1 MLDKTHIR
9 SEQAMQDKSKT
20 KAQLLEE
27 LEALREHAARLG
39 ADLAAHEQAEEQ
51 YRNLF
56 KYSGES
62 IMIVDPSTL
71 GFVDVN
77 ANAARRL
84 GYDRKE
90 MLDMTLRDVEVHD
103 PDGCA
108 DSLSWES
115 GVSGTTFYECRYRR
129 KDGREFPAEVSSRL
143 VGFGER
149 YVLLNFVRD
158 ITKRK
163 EMENELRDYQ
173 RQLEAQNEELRAFN
187 HTVAHDLRSPLTS
200 IMGFAELLNQRLDT
214 ITPDKRREHLQT
226 IIRVAGKM
234 SNIIDELMLLAG
246 VRETEAVPEPLDMGA
261 IVSEALDR
269 LSYEIK
275 HYQAEVV
282 LPDAAAWP
290 TALGY
295 GPWVEEV
302 WVNYLS
308 NACKY
313 GGRPPRIELGGAEAS
328 GQACFWVIDNGPGLT
343 PEDQAKL
350 FAPFERLHQVRI
362 QGHGLGLSIV
372 RRIVEKLGGQVGVE
386 SEPGKGSTFT
396 FCLPRA

>member
-1 MLDKTHIR
+1 
-9 SEQAMQDKSKT
+9 MQDSSKS
-20 KAQLLEE
+20 KAQLVEE
-27 LEALREHAARLG
+27 LTALRQRVATVE
-39 ADLAAHEQAEEQ
+39 ADLAAREQAEEQ
-51 YRNLF
+51 YKNLF

-62 IMIVDPSTL
+62 ILIVDPRTL
-71 GFVDVN
+71 GFLDVN
-77 ANAARRL
+77 ANAARRF
-84 GYDRKE
+84 GYRRAE
-90 MLDMTLRDVEVHD
+90 MLDMTLRDIEIHD

-129 KDGREFPAEVSSRL
+129 KNGAEIPVEVSSRL
-143 VGFGER
+143 VRFGET

-173 RQLEAQNEELRAFN
+173 RQLEAQNEELRAFS

-200 IMGFAELLNQRLDT
+200 VIGFADLLLARLDDIPT
-214 ITPDKRREHLQT
+214 GKHREHLET
-226 IIRVAGKM
+226 IARVGHKM
-234 SNIIDELMLLAG
+234 GNIIDELLLLAG
-246 VRETEAVPEPLDMGA
+246 VRETEARPEPLDMA
-261 IVSEALDR
+261 EIVSEALER
-269 LSYEIK
+269 LSYEIR
-275 HYQAEVV
+275 HYQAEVI

-290 TALGY
+290 MAVGY

-308 NACKY
+308 NAIKY
-313 GGRPPRIELGGAEAS
+313 GGRPPRIELGAEVRDA
-328 GQACFWVIDNGPGLT
+328 QACFWVTDNGRGLT

-396 FCLPRA
+396 FCLPQT